1 MFLFVLSSE
10 DFIFCSFALI
20 MPMMSLLLTP
30 GQTATIHNP
39 ANTSLLSSKLT
50 YNDGELE
57 ARVVKSISKSHPLD
71 LTKPCYLF
79 FARGRSLLEVG
90 GATGPEEGDTLRGS
104 GGSSVW
110 I

>member
-10 DFIFCSFALI
+10 DFIFCSLI
-20 MPMMSLLLTP
+20 MPMMSPLLTA

-90 GATGPEEGDTLRGS
+90 GATGPEEGDALRGS